1 MNHRQF
7 VPSLKPKPRSLGFTL
22 IELLVVIAI
31 IAVLIALLLPA
42 VQQAREAARR
52 TQCRNSLKQIGL
64 ALHNY
69 HDINNS
75 FPGLISFGHVVSG
88 SAQTWGYSWSTMI
101 LPQMDQANIFNQ
113 LSIIDPAGVSV
124 DGFPFDLSNSS
135 FPPAAGKTA
144 ANYAWSKPI
153 PSLLCPSDVIPAV
166 MGQLDGLGHTS
177 FAASYGNSNWSNYT
191 SLGVYGDG
199 LNDINGGS
207 TRGMF
212 PMSPCVSLRDV
223 TDGTSNTIMIGET
236 SGHTTNEI
244 PATGDGA
251 YPWGQWAFPSRH
263 MGSAGR
269 TGRAPPN
276 NKVTGTG
283 GLVRYNRQAFN
294 SAHVGGAHFLFGD
307 GSVRFI
313 SNNID
318 CDAENTAATASPPQ
332 YKIYG
337 LLHTRD
343 DGRVTG
349 EF

>member
-7 VPSLKPKPRSLGFTL
+7 VPPLKPKPRSRGFTL

-75 FPGLISFGHVVSG
+75 FPGLCSFGGVIKVG
-88 SAQTWGYSWSTMI
+88 GVDQAQVWGYNWSAMI
-101 LPQMDQANIFNQ
+101 LPQMDQAPLFNAI
-113 LSIIDPAGVSV
+113 SIVIPVPGS
-124 DGFPFDLSNSS
+124 FQFDLSNSVW
-135 FPPAAGKTA
+135 PPNTNGSYSTKA
-144 ANYAWSKPI
+144 I
-153 PSLLCPSDVIPAV
+153 PAFLCPSDVIPSV
-166 MGQLDGLGHTS
+166 MGQLDGLGHSS

-199 LNDINGGS
+199 ISDANGVS
-207 TRGMF
+207 TKGMF

-223 TDGTSNTIMIGET
+223 TDGTSNTIMIGEI
-236 SGHTTNEI
+236 SGHTASEI
-244 PATGDGA
+244 PATGDAA
-251 YPWGQWAFPSRH
+251 YPWGSWALIPRH

-283 GLVRYNRQAFN
+283 GLIRYNRQAFN

-318 CDAENTAATASPPQ
+318 CDAENTAATATPPQ
-332 YKIYG
+332 NKIYG